1 MEMVLAFVAVYTA
14 LCLPAFL
21 AIYAAPGRKWLI
33 VVLAILL
40 PLVLYEG
47 LSETA
52 TTCGPSLMVLA
63 MPERSDIWFV
73 NALVL
78 LVGAVLRT
86 IQLIVGGRLDAWKGR
101 LVVGAIALPLA
112 VFFSF
117 RIVHSIEAL
126 LGVAQCSG
134 R

>member
-1 MEMVLAFVAVYTA
+1 MEMALAFVVVYSA

-21 AIYAAPGRKWLI
+21 VVYAAPGCRWLI
-33 VVLAILL
+33 VALAILL
-40 PLVLYEG
+40 PLVLYKG
-47 LSETA
+47 LSATA

-63 MPERSDIWFV
+63 MPEPSDVWFV
-73 NALVL
+73 NALIL

-86 IQLIVGGRLDAWKGR
+86 IQLIVGGWLAAWKGR
-101 LVVGAIALPLA
+101 LVVGAIMLPLV

-117 RIVHSIEAL
+117 RIVHLIEAL
-126 LGVAQCSG
+126 LGIAQCSG